1 VDSDDDIEMI
11 RAKKLAEMMA
21 QVQKKDAPAAVSGE
35 PIVLTDQNFAGVI
48 TQSRLVLVD
57 FWATWCAP
65 CKTIAPSVEG
75 LARQYAGKLTVG
87 KMDVDR
93 NQSIPGQFAIESI
106 PTLLL
111 FKEGKLVD
119 GIVGAVPKAQLE
131 ALVKKWM

>member
-1 VDSDDDIEMI
+1 
-11 RAKKLAEMMA
+11 MA
-21 QVQKKDAPAAVSGE
+21 QVRKQEAPAAVPAE
-35 PIVLTDQNFAGVI
+35 PIELTDQNFAGVI
-48 TQSRLVLVD
+48 TQSKLVLVD

-65 CKTIAPSVEG
+65 CRTIAPSVEA

-93 NQSIPGQFAIESI
+93 NQATPARFDIESI

-119 GIVGAVPKAQLE
+119 GVIGAVPKAELE
-131 ALVKKWM
+131 AMVKKWA